1 MPPLYQEFNGT
12 IKEEI
17 NMKQTL
23 VFFSL
28 IIFTSLVHANH
39 EPWVTT
45 EYPQDKEK
53 WWWDDA
59 WWEQGKLD
67 NPQSYEVIME
77 QIQYENEDTE
87 VPAYVFR
94 PKKPGKYPPVLF
106 QHGRR
111 GLDDLT
117 LLAPKRLA
125 ARGFVV
131 LAPDVFSGRFIEK
144 FPLDHDYALEGDVAK
159 GIETL
164 LKLPNISGDKAC
176 VVSHTRGGY
185 MTLKA
190 LVTHKKQD
198 KEVACYIAFYPHW
211 QDPDASEPM
220 QAYRYA
226 TEVNDLKVP
235 VMVFFGEHEQYQ
247 RLRPIMEGIKALQE
261 KGRKP
266 RLIIYP
272 GVGRGFDFRPPK
284 VRTFADDLATKDA
297 LRRTELFIRS
307 NLK

>member
-1 MPPLYQEFNGT
+1 MT
-12 IKEEI
+12 R
-17 NMKQTL
+17 
-23 VFFSL
+23 L
-28 IIFTSLVHANH
+28 IIILTAVFITQYVYATH

-53 WWWDDA
+53 LWWDNQ
-59 WWEQGKLD
+59 WWEEGKLD
-67 NPQSYEVIME
+67 NPTSYKVKMEHVTYQSKDVEI
-77 QIQYENEDTE
+77 
-87 VPAYVFR
+87 PAYLFR
-94 PKKPGKYPPVLF
+94 PEKPGKYLPVLF

-131 LAPDVFSGRFIEK
+131 LAPDVWSGRF
-144 FPLDHDYALEGDVAK
+144 FDRYPMGHDYVSDLDVAN
-159 GIETL
+159 GIDAL
-164 LKLPNISGDKAC
+164 LKQSGIKGNKAC

-190 LVTHKKQD
+190 LVTHKKQE
-198 KEVACYIAFYPHW
+198 KEVACYVSFYPHW
-211 QDPDASEPM
+211 QDPNKPEPM
-220 QAYRYA
+220 QVYQYA
-226 TEVNDLKVP
+226 PEINDLNVP
-235 VMVFFGEHEQYQ
+235 VLIFFGEHEQYQ
-247 RLRPIMEGIKALQE
+247 RLRPIMEGVKALKE
-261 KGRKP
+261 KGKKP

-272 GVGRGFDFRPPK
+272 GVGRGFDFRPPH

-297 LRRTELFIRS
+297 LRRTELFIRA